1 MDTSLDGIRCVML
14 DLDGTCYLT
23 SLSGEVTLIEGVL
36 DFLQRCDERGI
47 ARFFLSNNSSRSVDE
62 YVSKLAGVGI
72 RVTPEEVMLS
82 THDAISWLKEQGATR
97 VHLMGT
103 DGCHSMLQDGGI
115 DTRSNDPQFV
125 VIGYHNALSYTDIA
139 EAAVWMQKGIR
150 CMGIHGDMN
159 CPSVDGGLPD
169 VGSFLAMFEAA
180 IGVTPVKVCGKP
192 HPSMIEW
199 KMEELGLESDELCV
213 IGDRLVTDIEMATR
227 AGVRGVLVL
236 SGEAT
241 REDLSS
247 APQNPDLVVGS
258 VDELLK

>member
-1 MDTSLDGIRCVML
+1 ML

-23 SLSGEVTLIEGVL
+23 SLSGEVTLIDGVL

-62 YVSKLAGVGI
+62 YVSKLADVGI
-72 RVTPEEVMLS
+72 SATQEDVMLS

-103 DGCHSMLQDGGI
+103 DGCHSMLEEGGI
-115 DTRSNDPQFV
+115 DTRSDDPQFV
-125 VIGYHNALSYTDIA
+125 VIGYHNALSYSDIA
-139 EAAVWMQKGIR
+139 EAAVWMQKGIP

-159 CPSVDGGLPD
+159 CPSLDGPLPD
-169 VGSFLAMFEAA
+169 VGSMLAMFEAA

-199 KMEELGLESDELCV
+199 KMNELDLEGHEVVCV
-213 IGDRLVTDIEMATR
+213 GDRLVTDIELAAR

-236 SGEAT
+236 SGEAS

-258 VDELLK
+258 GDELLR

>member
-1 MDTSLDGIRCVML
+1 
-14 DLDGTCYLT
+14 
-23 SLSGEVTLIEGVL
+23 
-36 DFLQRCDERGI
+36 
-47 ARFFLSNNSSRSVDE
+47 
-62 YVSKLAGVGI
+62 
-72 RVTPEEVMLS
+72 MLS

-115 DTRSNDPQFV
+115 DTRSDDPQFV
-125 VIGYHNALSYTDIA
+125 VIGYHNALSYADIA
-139 EAAVWMQKGIR
+139 EAAVWMHKGVP

-159 CPSVDGGLPD
+159 CPSLDGPLPD
-169 VGSFLAMFEAA
+169 VGSMLAMFEAA
-180 IGVTPVKVCGKP
+180 IGATPVKVCGKP

-199 KMEELGLESDELCV
+199 KMNELDLEGHEVVCV
-213 IGDRLVTDIEMATR
+213 GDRLVTDIELAAR

-236 SGEAT
+236 SGEAS

-258 VDELLK
+258 VDELLR

>member
-1 MDTSLDGIRCVML
+1 ML

-23 SLSGEVTLIEGVL
+23 SVSGEVTLIDGVL

-72 RVTPEEVMLS
+72 SATQEDVMLS

-115 DTRSNDPQFV
+115 GTRSNDPQFV
-125 VIGYHNALSYTDIA
+125 VIGYHNALSYSDIA
-139 EAAVWMQKGIR
+139 EAAVWMHKGIPY
-150 CMGIHGDMN
+150 MGIHGDMN
-159 CPSVDGGLPD
+159 CPSLDGPLPD
-169 VGSFLAMFEAA
+169 VGSMLAMFEAA

-199 KMEELGLESDELCV
+199 KMEELRLMRGEVCV
-213 IGDRLVTDIEMATR
+213 VGDRLVTDIELAER

-241 REDLSS
+241 ADDARA
-247 APQNPDLVVGS
+247 APQNPDLVVKS
-258 VDELLK
+258 VDSLLR

>member
-1 MDTSLDGIRCVML
+1 ML

-23 SLSGEVTLIEGVL
+23 SLSGEVTLIDGVL

-72 RVTPEEVMLS
+72 SATQEDVMLS

-115 DTRSNDPQFV
+115 DTRSDDPRFV
-125 VIGYHNALSYTDIA
+125 VIGYHNALSYSNIA
-139 EAAVWMQKGIR
+139 EAAVWMHKGVP

-159 CPSVDGGLPD
+159 CPSLDGPLPD
-169 VGSFLAMFEAA
+169 VGSMLAMFEAA
-180 IGVTPVKVCGKP
+180 IGATPVKVCGKP

-199 KMEELGLESDELCV
+199 KMNELDLEGHEVVCV
-213 IGDRLVTDIEMATR
+213 GDRLVTDIELAAR

-236 SGEAT
+236 SGEAS

-258 VDELLK
+258 VDELLR

>member
-1 MDTSLDGIRCVML
+1 MDASLEGIRCVML

-23 SLSGEVTLIEGVL
+23 SLSGEVTLIDGVL

-72 RVTPEEVMLS
+72 PVTPEEVMLS

-103 DGCHSMLQDGGI
+103 DGCHSMLEDGGI
-115 DTRSNDPQFV
+115 STRSDDPQFV

-139 EAAVWMQKGIR
+139 EAAVWMQKGVP

-199 KMEELGLESDELCV
+199 KMDELDISMHEV
-213 IGDRLVTDIEMATR
+213 VVVGDRLATDLELAAR
-227 AGVRGVLVL
+227 AGVKGVLVL

-241 REDLSS
+241 LDDLEG

-258 VDELLK
+258 VDELLR

>member
-1 MDTSLDGIRCVML
+1 ML

-23 SLSGEVTLIEGVL
+23 SLSGEVTLIDGVL

-72 RVTPEEVMLS
+72 SATQEDVMLS

-103 DGCHSMLQDGGI
+103 DGCHSMLEEGGI
-115 DTRSNDPQFV
+115 DTRSDDPQFV
-125 VIGYHNALSYTDIA
+125 VIGYHNALSYSDIA
-139 EAAVWMQKGIR
+139 EAAVWMQKGIP

-159 CPSVDGGLPD
+159 CPSIGGYGLPD
-169 VGSFLAMFEAA
+169 VGSFLSMFESA

-192 HPSMIEW
+192 AASMIEW
-199 KMEELGLESDELCV
+199 KMEELGLMSGEVCV
-213 IGDRLVTDIEMATR
+213 VGDRLVTDIELAER

-241 REDLSS
+241 ADDARG
-247 APQNPDLVVGS
+247 APQNPDLVVKS
-258 VDELLK
+258 VDSLLR